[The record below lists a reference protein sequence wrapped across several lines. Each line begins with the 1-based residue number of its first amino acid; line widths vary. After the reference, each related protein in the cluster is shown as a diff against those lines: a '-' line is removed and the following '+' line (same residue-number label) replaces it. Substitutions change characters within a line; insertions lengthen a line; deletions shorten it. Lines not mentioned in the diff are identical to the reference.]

1 MSSERPEV
9 QRYKQST
16 NFYERFARS
25 TEIVASVADSI
36 PIVILPGG
44 GLVDAKVT
52 KLVIAKSSKASTLI
66 HRMRQQLYLSQTQGI
81 FLYLADGTLLQR
93 DMVLGELYEAKKAD
107 DNFLYL
113 VVATQEELGL

>member
-9 QRYKQST
+9 RRYKQSI
-16 NFYERFARS
+16 NFDERIARS
-25 TEIVASVADSI
+25 TEIVASVSDSI
-36 PIVILPGG
+36 PILILPGS

-52 KLVIAKSSKASTLI
+52 KFVISKSSKASTLI

-93 DMVLGELYEAKKAD
+93 DMLLGEIYDAKKAD

-113 VVATQEELGL
+113 VAATQEELGH